1 MLVPLYPHIPKH
13 DQACNTTWGRY
24 RRAKSYNTK
33 KYHHY
38 QLPNFRICKHRF
50 DNNSL
55 KEAGVDG
62 IFSSNHGAHTL
73 DYLPLPFQVMDEIA
87 RVARENVAILVD
99 GAFRRSSYAFKGFA
113 FGAQLVGFG

>member
-1 MLVPLYPHIPKH
+1 MLVPLYPHILKH
-13 DQACNTTWGRY
+13 EQACNKTWGRY
-24 RRAKSYNTK
+24 RRARSYNTK

-38 QLPNFRICKHRF
+38 QLPNFRICKYRF

-55 KEAGVDG
+55 KEAGADG

-99 GAFRRSSYAFKGFA
+99 GGFRRGSYAFKGFA
-113 FGAQLVGFG
+113 FGAQLVGL